1 MKAIKSWVTI
11 KVNMAN
17 KCTEFVSI
25 FSFRHFIL
33 KTSYDWFLLRLFS
46 VFHFTKLNQC
56 HAHRKYIKNM
66 TSRNFLWLNSLLE
79 IQLFKCTC
87 TRDFFRY
94 FNFDAKKSCVTQRR
108 IVWCCSVLIWM
119 QKHVNGM
126 TPFDLAMH
134 GGKLVPIY
142 ISEWYLDFG
151 TLELGEVSFTQ
162 QFWAFLYKWFWVWR
176 CKCLSVVDCNYK
188 YDCCLPR

>member
-108 IVWCCSVLIWM
+108 IVWCCSVLILETARDETSSRD
-119 QKHVNGM
+119 VSRNG
-126 TPFDLAMH
+126 LN
-134 GGKLVPIY
+134 
-142 ISEWYLDFG
+142 
-151 TLELGEVSFTQ
+151 
-162 QFWAFLYKWFWVWR
+162 
-176 CKCLSVVDCNYK
+176 SVVSRNGHFSDILVVSKKSHLCNFLPV
-188 YDCCLPR
+188 CCLDCIFRSSRICYLTDSYGSSVR